1 MMRASENWF
10 PLLFV
15 LAAGGCSRPD
25 PPEDAPATTPPTAR
39 AEAPATA
46 APGRTPCGP
55 MGCLRF
61 ASAAAAL
68 EHVLQSQP
76 EVVAVG
82 EAHALAGTEGVKTAT
97 ERFEQELLPLLAKQG
112 ATELVVELLK
122 PAEGCQKT
130 VAEVRKKQEP
140 VVERQDT
147 GNQNRFIQLGH
158 ASKKLG
164 VTPYILEP
172 SCEEYAGVVQG
183 GPDGIVRMLEL
194 IADKTEQ
201 RVLRFWQ
208 RNSGARVNAEPSA
221 PPTEGSAPAASAFPS
236 RAKGAPADPAPPA
249 DSARSSEDARA
260 EPAPS
265 PSKARSLVVAYGGA
279 MHNDVEVVP
288 AKASFSFGNSLV
300 QKTGGKYIALDLIV
314 PEYIKPTETWKS
326 FSWYP
331 HFDAENPPAE
341 VTLFRV
347 GEQSYVLIF
356 GKSEA
361 APAASQD
368 ALPPRSE
375 PAGTTPSGAA
385 PSAE

>member
-1 MMRASENWF
+1 MMRASETWL
-10 PLLFV
+10 PLLLV
-15 LAAGGCSRPD
+15 LAASACSRPD
-25 PPEDAPATTPPTAR
+25 PPEEAAVATPPATQV
-39 AEAPATA
+39 EAPATA
-46 APGRTPCGP
+46 VPGQTPCGP
-55 MGCLRF
+55 MGCQRF
-61 ASAAAAL
+61 PTAAAAL
-68 EHVLQSQP
+68 EHILQRRP
-76 EVVAVG
+76 EVIAVG
-82 EAHALAGTEGVKTAT
+82 EAHALAGTDGVKTAT

-140 VVERQDT
+140 VVEKQDT

-172 SCEEYAGVVQG
+172 SCKEYAGVVQG

-194 IADKTEQ
+194 IAEKTEQ

-208 RNSGARVNAEPSA
+208 RNSAARDEPSA
-221 PPTEGSAPAASAFPS
+221 APTEG
-236 RAKGAPADPAPPA
+236 
-249 DSARSSEDARA
+249 
-260 EPAPS
+260 EPAPA

-288 AKASFSFGNSLV
+288 AKASFSFGGSLV
-300 QKTGGKYIALDLIV
+300 EKTGGKYVALDLIV
-314 PEYIKPTETWKS
+314 PEYIKPTDAWKALP
-326 FSWYP
+326 WYP
-331 HFDAENPPAE
+331 HFDADDPPGE

-356 GKSEA
+356 AKSEA
-361 APAASQD
+361 PPAASQES
-368 ALPPRSE
+368 APPGSVP
-375 PAGTTPSGAA
+375 PAVA